1 MAKVLSNQEANALS
15 PLILSLPTHPA
26 RQSRVL
32 NFGRCRTDGTSR
44 EWLSLKSVGKAARPG
59 FANSAAQ
66 ARHCAAGQAQDANAT
81 TFAMLVH
88 WVGGS
93 VGSRV
98 GCPPTSDRTL
108 IAHHGPVEP
117 SATSDPR
124 GCRCCAASSF
134 APLALWEYMRL
145 DSSGSETYIHCRTT
159 PCHGQVQTRRACVR
173 AASGAATRCL
183 PLATCL
189 VLESADVLG
198 ECPVELVRSELS
210 IYPRPAD
217 DIQIASFQT
226 QDLASARSGRMDGAS

>member
-1 MAKVLSNQEANALS
+1 MAKVLSNQGANALS

-32 NFGRCRTDGTSR
+32 NFGRCHTDGTSR

-134 APLALWEYMRL
+134 APLALWEYMHLDALDPNEQYTAAPLLAMDRL
-145 DSSGSETYIHCRTT
+145 DMYMPVGRVFVQQAARRHAVSHWPAAWCR
-159 PCHGQVQTRRACVR
+159 
-173 AASGAATRCL
+173 
-183 PLATCL
+183 
-189 VLESADVLG
+189 ESADVLE
-198 ECPVELVRSELS
+198 ECLVELV
-210 IYPRPAD
+210 
-217 DIQIASFQT
+217 QAS
-226 QDLASARSGRMDGAS
+226 

>member
-1 MAKVLSNQEANALS
+1 MAKVLSNQGANALS

-88 WVGGS
+88 RVGGS

-117 SATSDPR
+117 NATSDPR

-134 APLALWEYMRL
+134 APSGTVGVHAPRR
-145 DSSGSETYIHCRTT
+145 SGSETYST
-159 PCHGQVQTRRACVR
+159 
-173 AASGAATRCL
+173 L
-183 PLATCL
+183 PHHSLPWTGWTCTCL
-189 VLESADVLG
+189 LGVCSYSKRRVDTLSPTGQRPGPESADVLE
-198 ECPVELVRSELS
+198 ECLVELV
-210 IYPRPAD
+210 
-217 DIQIASFQT
+217 QAS
-226 QDLASARSGRMDGAS
+226 